1 MLRLTRIGC
10 VAFLAAACMLT
21 TAMLWADK
29 KKDSNS
35 ADDNTVA
42 ARVKEV
48 DASKNTLTV
57 LIASKNGEK
66 RVEEKTFTLRP
77 QTRIGWIVGKG
88 QEPKPGK
95 LSELQPGDQ
104 VILRLSADAKE
115 VQGLEALPPTLH
127 GTIRA
132 IAAERR
138 TITIGAKDKGG
149 PTERELIVPADA
161 KILLS
166 DGVSKNEAPKEGKLT
181 DLSEGLFVSVA
192 LGLDRKTAQV
202 VHAQGP
208 TVAGTLRGFDAGT
221 RTLTIQV
228 KEDGQ
233 LVEKSFRLA
242 GNARVEGELTPGEL
256 VHLRLSVSDRATA
269 VAVQVGKKK

>member
-1 MLRLTRIGC
+1 MLWQNRI
-10 VAFLAAACMLT
+10 ALT
-21 TAMLWADK
+21 TALVAAWMLTGTLWADK
-29 KKDSNS
+29 KKEAPVDAS
-35 ADDNTVA
+35 TVT
-42 ARVKEV
+42 ARVKSV
-48 DASKNTLTV
+48 DAAKSTLTV

-88 QEPKPGK
+88 QEPKPAK

-104 VILRLSADAKE
+104 ITLHLSADGKE
-115 VQGLEALPPTLH
+115 VEAVDALPPTLH
-127 GTIRA
+127 GAIRA
-132 IAAERR
+132 IAADRR
-138 TITIGAKDKGG
+138 TITVGGKGKDG
-149 PTERELIVPADA
+149 PADYEVIVPAEA

-166 DGVSKNEAPKEGKLT
+166 DGLSKNEAPKEGKLT

-208 TVAGTLRGFDAGT
+208 SVSGTVRGFDTGT

-228 KEDGQ
+228 KQDGQ
-233 LVEKSFRLA
+233 LVEKTYRLA
-242 GNARVEGELTPGEL
+242 ANARIEGDVTPGEL
-256 VHLRLSVSDRATA
+256 AQVRLSVHDSTTA
-269 VAVQVGKKK
+269 VAVIVPKKK